1 MYILTCCQLYALE
14 MGCCVVFFIRTAS
27 FDVTIFHAEFL
38 LSQLYSTQSFF
49 ENACRRS
56 REIVIYVF
64 PNWLYINHKALFC
77 NTLAPFELSNGGR
90 AANYISRRVF
100 DFSTIFHAEFLLSQ
114 LYFTQSF
121 LKMTAGWVGALLF
134 ICSQIDYMSII
145 KPEFAILLPL
155 LDCHM
160 GQEYQLYFTQSFL
173 APLLLIVD
181 ISKVLMLFFLISKIL
196 QKGRGLYFTQS

>member
-1 MYILTCCQLYALE
+1 MYFWAFSYVYFDLLSTLRPRNGMLC
-14 MGCCVVFFIRTAS
+14 GVFHQNS
-27 FDVTIFHAEFL
+27 FVWKSHLPVWCNYISRRVFTFSTIFHAE
-38 LSQLYSTQSFF
+38 FF

-100 DFSTIFHAEFLLSQ
+100 AFSTIFHAEFLLSQ

-155 LDCHM
+155 LDYHM
-160 GQEYQLYFTQSFL
+160 GQEYQLYFTQSFWFFNY
-173 APLLLIVD
+173 
-181 ISKVLMLFFLISKIL
+181 ISRRVF
-196 QKGRGLYFTQS
+196 